1 MKKLY
6 TDFTDKE
13 KELLKNILKN
23 SKNKEI
29 TIIPHAKER
38 MVQKH
43 ISPRDIAECLKD
55 FEVIELHQR
64 NSWDTRVLL
73 RGKAKDK
80 YNRNTCISLSLVTFN
95 VITAYKNSATDNHY
109 TLQSENYENTN
120 VEYLLEELAK

>member
-6 TDFTDKE
+6 VDLTDKE

-29 TIIPHAKER
+29 AIISHAKER
-38 MVQKH
+38 MIQKH

-55 FEVIELHQR
+55 FTIIELHQR
-64 NSWDTRVLL
+64 GWDTRILV
-73 RGKAKDK
+73 RGKAKDRFG
-80 YNRNTCISLSLVTFN
+80 RNTCLSLSLVTFR

-109 TLQSENYENTN
+109 TLHTENYEDIN
-120 VEYLLEELAK
+120 VVDLLEKLTK

>member
-6 TDFTDKE
+6 ECFTSEE
-13 KELLKNILKN
+13 KKLLKNILKN
-23 SKNKEI
+23 SKNKEM
-29 TIIPHAKER
+29 TIISHAKER

-64 NSWDTRVLL
+64 GWDTRILV
-73 RGKAKDK
+73 RGKAKDRFG
-80 YNRNTCISLSLVTFN
+80 RNTCLSLSLVTFR

-109 TLQSENYENTN
+109 TLHTENYENIN
-120 VEYLLEELAK
+120 VVDLLEKLTK

>member
-6 TDFTDKE
+6 VDLTDKE

-38 MVQKH
+38 MIQKH

-73 RGKAKDK
+73 RGKAKDR

-95 VITAYKNSATDNHY
+95 IITAYKNSATDNHY
-109 TLQSENYENTN
+109 TLHTENYENIN
-120 VEYLLEELAK
+120 VVDLLEKLAK

>member
-6 TDFTDKE
+6 VDFTNKE

-95 VITAYKNSATDNHY
+95 VITAYKNSTTDNHY